1 MRILL
6 LSAYHT
12 DSHQSWCDGL
22 MAQFPEHH
30 WTLLSLPGR
39 YFSWRIRGNALS
51 WACGEFPEID
61 ANYDVLIATSMVDL
75 AALRGLKPHLGQIR
89 CILYMHENQFAYPAN
104 AQQFQ
109 SVEPAMVNLYSALAA
124 DRVLFNSEY
133 NRQSFLQGTEN
144 LLRKLPDHAPLGLL
158 EKIHDKSQILPVPL
172 NLDQCRAMRPIQGHA
187 PLKVLW
193 NHRWEYDKGPDT
205 LAALIQQVESRGLP
219 IEFYLLGR
227 QFRQTPK
234 ALQTILASHPAC
246 IKHSGF
252 LPKSEYLSLLATCHV
267 ALSTALHEFQGLAL
281 LEAAAMGAIPLAPAR
296 LAYPEWLTAE
306 HLYAD
311 HQGDAQA
318 ESAAIIERLLA
329 WHTSP
334 PPGQHRVDQYLWA
347 KLRPAYADTL
357 TGH

>member
-51 WACGEFPEID
+51 WASGEYPEID
-61 ANYDVLIATSMVDL
+61 AHYDLLIATSMVDL
-75 AALRGLKPHLGQIR
+75 AALRGLKLHLGQIR

-104 AQQFQ
+104 ALQFQ

-124 DRVLFNSEY
+124 DRVLFNSAY
-133 NRQSFLQGTEN
+133 NQQSFFQGAEN
-144 LLRKLPDHAPLGLL
+144 LLRKLPDHAPLSLL
-158 EKIHDKSQILPVPL
+158 EKIRHKSQVLPVPL
-172 NLDQCRAMRPIQGHA
+172 NVETCHSMHPIQHHN

-193 NHRWEYDKGPDT
+193 NHRWEYDKGPET
-205 LAALIQQVESRGLP
+205 LAVLIEQVEARGLP

-227 QFRQTPK
+227 QFRQVPK
-234 ALQTILASHPAC
+234 ALHQVLARQPNC

-252 LPKSEYLSLLATCHV
+252 LPKNEYLALLATCHV

-311 HQGDAQA
+311 HKGDAQA

-329 WHTSP
+329 WHNRP
-334 PPGQHRVDQYLWA
+334 PQGQPQVTHYLWA
-347 KLRPAYADTL
+347 QLREAYAQTL